1 MKNGQR
7 FIIAIVM
14 FMLMMAVSANA
25 VQRLVLFEHQTN
37 TS

>member
-7 FIIAIVM
+7 VFIAVIM
-14 FMLMMAVSANA
+14 FMLMMAVSADA
-25 VQRLVLFEHQTN
+25 VQRLVLLEHQTN